1 MKELTN
7 LYSLQK
13 TLRFELKPVPVAGET
28 PEQAHKRLTRAP
40 FFNADAERER
50 SYEDAKT
57 LIDDCLR
64 DFIEEK
70 LAGARLD
77 WKPLADAIDAHKEHL
92 AMVESLD
99 NGKHRDDGRQRPENP
114 QQRHN
119 CDPKPAHLVDLFI
132 DYRMMGLGGDDSWGA
147 KPHKIYQIDP
157 AVGKISYGFALV
169 PLDKNASID
178 KAIKQY

>member
-1 MKELTN
+1 M
-7 LYSLQK
+7 
-13 TLRFELKPVPVAGET
+13 
-28 PEQAHKRLTRAP
+28 KRLTANLAIALCTVASVSHIDAVMAVPAGITVPSAAPCTGIDAGRFSMACQVPSGPNATADNDNPVRADSLIE
-40 FFNADAERER
+40 FNA
-50 SYEDAKT
+50 SNYT
-57 LIDDCLR
+57 L
-64 DFIEEK
+64 
-70 LAGARLD
+70 
-77 WKPLADAIDAHKEHL
+77 
-92 AMVESLD
+92 ESLD